1 MTDAATFLQA
11 FGRAI
16 AASRFYAEDHPARV
30 RTRAESFEQLQR
42 LLEQDERVRF
52 TVLDGEVAYQQRV
65 LDGFREWEWSRRLER
80 AGIRRIEI
88 DREASREEYDRFLEE
103 VIGRL
108 AGGLS
113 SALSRQFGEAR
124 IRFGD
129 IAFEG
134 VGVEHTATAGTT
146 RVATGIGAESAA
158 VQWLYDEVSAGRA
171 VPLIEA
177 EIIVRCLATAMHRD
191 RSMLLPLLELRDFD
205 EYTTTHASNV
215 AVLTMAL
222 AEYLGFAPAE
232 VRTLGV
238 SGLLHDIGK
247 TRIPRDVLTKPGRLT
262 PEERAVIE
270 RHPAEGARMLLA
282 LEASL
287 DVASVVA
294 YEHHLLIDGGGYP
307 VVRYARSSHYASQIV
322 HVCDVFDALCTR
334 RPYREAWTTERA
346 LSTIESESGT
356 SFLPELVLAFGTM
369 IRSSG
374 QQRTPLQAGAGGP
387 A

>member
-1 MTDAATFLQA
+1 MFLQA

-16 AASRFYAEDHPARV
+16 AASRFYAEDHPARE
-30 RTRAESFEQLQR
+30 RTRAESFEQLER

-52 TVLDGEVAYQQRV
+52 TMLDGEVVYQQRV
-65 LDGFREWEWSRRLER
+65 LDGFREWEWGRRLER
-80 AGIRRIEI
+80 AGIRRLEI
-88 DREASREEYDRFLEE
+88 DREVSRDEYDRFLEE

-108 AGGLS
+108 GGGLP
-113 SALSRQFGEAR
+113 SALSRQFGATS

-129 IAFEG
+129 IALEG
-134 VGVEHTATAGTT
+134 SGVETADG
-146 RVATGIGAESAA
+146 RVDAVATTGIGAEAEA
-158 VQWLYDEVSAGRA
+158 VRWLHDEVGAGRQ
-171 VPLIEA
+171 VPMIEA
-177 EIIVRCLATAMHRD
+177 ETIVRCLAAAMHRD

-222 AEYLGFAPAE
+222 AEYLGFAPTE
-232 VRTLGV
+232 VRMLGV

-247 TRIPRDVLTKPGRLT
+247 TRIPKDVLTKPGRLT

-270 RHPAEGARMLLA
+270 RHPVEGARILLA
-282 LEASL
+282 LEALL
-287 DVASVVA
+287 DVPSVVA
-294 YEHHLLIDGGGYP
+294 YEHHMLIDGGGYP
-307 VVRYARSSHYASQIV
+307 KVRYERASHYASQIV

-346 LSTIESESGT
+346 LGTIESESGT

-369 IRSSG
+369 IRSAG
-374 QQRTPLQAGAGGP
+374 QQRAPLPDGAGGP
-387 A
+387 T